1 MPSERA
7 PVPHH
12 HKPMPLSSRSPLWM
26 EGLVGGAPDEGTWSA
41 SLRPQDSASGSIG
54 GSHFHPPAARQEETS
69 SRGAWPPDEA
79 AVPVCESL
87 RGARRARLG
96 DLCRSCVTM
105 RQQGFRV
112 FQVSVC

>member
-1 MPSERA
+1 MRGLGLPPSDRRILHQEA
-7 PVPHH
+7 
-12 HKPMPLSSRSPLWM
+12 
-26 EGLVGGAPDEGTWSA
+26 LVGATST
-41 SLRPQDSASGSIG
+41 
-54 GSHFHPPAARQEETS
+54 PPAARQEETS
-69 SRGAWPPDEA
+69 SRGAWTPDEA